1 MHIRRLVVR
10 GFRNFDLLDV
20 AISQRVTCIVGENNT
35 GKSNL
40 IDALR
45 LAVDANLSST
55 RRQLAPED
63 LPAGT
68 DFSKPIEALVSVE
81 FAGYSKN
88 PSQQALVFGFDIEE
102 DVARITYRFR
112 PRSDVREAIKAG
124 THPGTGLSIDDYR
137 WELRGGGNID
147 PVTVSWVDDFGRS
160 VRFEELQQS
169 YLVVFMEALRDVDQ
183 RLRQSRHSPLAR
195 LLSTS
200 DVPEV
205 EQKALVGLLSSA
217 NDQISASKTIKK
229 LGSEL
234 TDSFADAAGEALKM
248 GVSLGMAPPS
258 FNDISRSL
266 NVLLSSGAL
275 KDITTDRNGLGLNN
289 VLFISMLLRY
299 FQRRV
304 SEGKTAGQLLIIEEP
319 ESHLHPQLQ
328 RVLFQA
334 LSTEPFQTL
343 VTTHST
349 HITSVAP
356 VSALTVLT
364 NVGTPKTASCVPAGS
379 GLLSDQELA
388 DLERYL
394 DATRGALFYAR
405 RLMLVE
411 GPAELFLIPPLVK
424 SVMKINLDEVG
435 ITVIPIY
442 GVHFAAYAKLFGDK
456 VIRKRCAIVADADL
470 QPSDADAAADGEVA
484 AVKPSLSGLENNFV
498 KAFCGATTFEYE
510 LFMQETAA
518 MFAAAAEELG
528 ATKTVQLFKE
538 VWTMKS
544 TDPGFPALLAKA
556 KASNLAIA
564 KRVGKARYAQ
574 IASKYAQVAK
584 GLPQYIRDS
593 VTWLKA

>member
-45 LAVDANLSST
+45 LAVDANLSSS

-68 DFSKPIEALVSVE
+68 DYSTPIQALVSVE
-81 FAGYSKN
+81 FSGYAKN

-112 PRSDVREAIKAG
+112 PRSDIREAIKAG

-147 PVTVSWVDDFGRS
+147 PVAVSWVDDFGKS

-169 YLVVFMEALRDVDQ
+169 YLVVFMEALR
-183 RLRQSRHSPLAR
+183 QSRHSPLAR
-195 LLSTS
+195 LLTTS
-200 DVPEV
+200 DVPEA

-217 NDQISASKTIKK
+217 NDQISASKTIAK

-234 TDSFADAAGEALKM
+234 TDSFAEAAGEAFKM

-266 NVLLSSGAL
+266 NILLSSGEL
-275 KDITTDRNGLGLNN
+275 KDITTGRNGLGLNN

-356 VSALTVLT
+356 VSALTILT

-379 GLLSDQELA
+379 GLLSNRELA
-388 DLERYL
+388 DLERDL

-405 RLMLVE
+405 RVMLVE
-411 GPAELFLIPPLVK
+411 GPAEVFLIPPLVE

-442 GVHFAAYAKLFGDK
+442 GVHFAAYAKLFGDTT
-456 VIRKRCAIVADADL
+456 IRKKCAIVADADL
-470 QPSDADAAADGEVA
+470 QPSDADATAEGEVA
-484 AVKPSLSGLENNFV
+484 AMKPSLSALENNFV

-510 LFMQETAA
+510 LFTPETAL

-528 ATKTVQLFKE
+528 ATKTVQLFKD
-538 VWTMKS
+538 VGTTKS
-544 TDPGFPALLAKA
+544 TDPEFPALLGKA

-574 IASKYAQVAK
+574 IASKYAQAAT

-593 VTWLKA
+593 VTWLKT